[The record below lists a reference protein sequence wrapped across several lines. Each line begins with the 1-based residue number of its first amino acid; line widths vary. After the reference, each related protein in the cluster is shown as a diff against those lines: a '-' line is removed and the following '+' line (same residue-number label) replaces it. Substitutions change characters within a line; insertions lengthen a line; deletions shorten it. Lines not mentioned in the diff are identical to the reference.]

1 VKTPM
6 LIYLYYFFQE
16 INSHR
21 GFMNKQKFS
30 KKFVISGALCI
41 LIVMMILRIFE
52 IQQLIHVSIRPLKYM
67 IPRLKNSICIIIQ
80 QEQFFSVHTSYGYCV
95 SQFGRRPLETFW
107 IDSTL
112 TQLHFYV
119 IVSRWQVSIS
129 NPRNLT
135 QNWYCSSWV
144 EGSRLQLL
152 EEFRGGS
159 AIPDRIW
166 NHCLGL
172 KREKNFGPTAKLFW
186 DLYRTCHLHATMLVN
201 ALDLCHIT
209 QNPTANTPPHRKP

>member
-1 VKTPM
+1 
-6 LIYLYYFFQE
+6 
-16 INSHR
+16 
-21 GFMNKQKFS
+21 
-30 KKFVISGALCI
+30 
-41 LIVMMILRIFE
+41 
-52 IQQLIHVSIRPLKYM
+52 
-67 IPRLKNSICIIIQ
+67 
-80 QEQFFSVHTSYGYCV
+80 VHTSYGYCV

-159 AIPDRIW
+159 AIPDRNW

-186 DLYRTCHLHATMLVN
+186 DLYRSCHLHATMLVN

-209 QNPTANTPPHRKP
+209 QNPTPHPTENPKPSPNREMGFYLQRKAHKFWIVTICIAEGKAICVWQQLNLCHSFIFISKSNMKVKLSNINLQKCCLVWRLAISMNFSVNAESF